1 MTDKIIQV
9 GNWTQGAKRENPQG
23 GRVYD
28 PSGIAPSLTCMGG
41 GGNLQPFII
50 VCNEQVE
57 LESSADEE

>member
-9 GNWTQGAKRENPQG
+9 GNWTQGAKRENPQR

-41 GGNLQPFII
+41 GNLQPFII
-50 VCNEQVE
+50 VRNEHIE
-57 LESSADEE
+57 LESNADEE

>member
-9 GNWTQGAKRENPQG
+9 GNWTQGAKRENPQS

-41 GGNLQPFII
+41 GNLQPFII
-50 VCNEQVE
+50 VRNEHVE

>member
-9 GNWTQGAKRENPQG
+9 GNWTQGAKRENPQR

-41 GGNLQPFII
+41 GNLQPLII

-57 LESSADEE
+57 LKSSADEE

>member
-9 GNWTQGAKRENPQG
+9 GNWTQGAKRENPQR

-41 GGNLQPFII
+41 VNLQPFII
-50 VCNEQVE
+50 VRNEHVE

>member
-9 GNWTQGAKRENPQG
+9 GNWTQGAKREIPQR

-28 PSGIAPSLTCMGG
+28 PYLYG

-50 VCNEQVE
+50 VCNEHVE
-57 LESSADEE
+57 LEGSADEK

>member
-9 GNWTQGAKRENPQG
+9 GNWTQGAKRENPQR

-28 PSGIAPSLTCMGG
+28 PSGIAPSRTCM

-50 VCNEQVE
+50 VCNEHIE

>member
-9 GNWTQGAKRENPQG
+9 GNWTQGAKRENPQR

-41 GGNLQPFII
+41 NLQPFII
-50 VCNEQVE
+50 VCNEHIE

>member
-9 GNWTQGAKRENPQG
+9 GNWTQGAKRENPQR

-28 PSGIAPSLTCMGG
+28 PSGIAPSLTCMVG

-50 VCNEQVE
+50 VCNEHVE
-57 LESSADEE
+57 LESSADEK

>member
-9 GNWTQGAKRENPQG
+9 GNWTQGAKRENPQR

-41 GGNLQPFII
+41 DNLQPFII
-50 VCNEQVE
+50 VRNEHIE

>member
-1 MTDKIIQV
+1 LTDKIIQV
-9 GNWTQGAKRENPQG
+9 GNWTQGAKRENPQR

-41 GGNLQPFII
+41 GNLQPFII
-50 VCNEQVE
+50 VRNEHIE

>member
-9 GNWTQGAKRENPQG
+9 GNWTQGAKRENPQR

-28 PSGIAPSLTCMGG
+28 PSGIAPSLTYM

-50 VCNEQVE
+50 VCNEHVE
-57 LESSADEE
+57 LESSADEK